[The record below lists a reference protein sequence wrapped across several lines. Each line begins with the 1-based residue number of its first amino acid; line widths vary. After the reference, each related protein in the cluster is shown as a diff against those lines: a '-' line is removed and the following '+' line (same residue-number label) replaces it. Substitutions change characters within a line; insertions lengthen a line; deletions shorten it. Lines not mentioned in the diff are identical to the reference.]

1 MKIWIE
7 TSKKERKK
15 LKLTKRKGL
24 RASSVEKRKEGIG
37 GGVEQR
43 NEGEIRRRIGRLH
56 STPWE
61 EIWVENLP
69 RIHTRGRRMCVSP
82 PPPHVCKSM
91 CAFYIYREMW
101 FIFWNF
107 DLLKGFEIYTTII
120 LLGQRW
126 DKWCAYGRSP
136 EQILIDC
143 RERGWK
149 HKTFTLHVSDR
160 LSQTTAHTG
169 KSQRLK
175 PCINIIGNKKQGQ
188 GDCWITLQA
197 SYLSH
202 HCLIRAS

>member
-69 RIHTRGRRMCVSP
+69 RIHTRGRRMCVFP
-82 PPPHVCKSM
+82 PRRM
-91 CAFYIYREMW
+91 CARACVR
-101 FIFWNF
+101 FISTEKC
-107 DLLKGFEIYTTII
+107 DLYFGT
-120 LLGQRW
+120 
-126 DKWCAYGRSP
+126 
-136 EQILIDC
+136 LI
-143 RERGWK
+143 
-149 HKTFTLHVSDR
+149 S
-160 LSQTTAHTG
+160 
-169 KSQRLK
+169 
-175 PCINIIGNKKQGQ
+175 
-188 GDCWITLQA
+188 
-197 SYLSH
+197 
-202 HCLIRAS
+202 

>member
-82 PPPHVCKSM
+82 PPAACVQEHVCVLYLQRNVI
-91 CAFYIYREMW
+91 YILE
-101 FIFWNF
+101 
-107 DLLKGFEIYTTII
+107 L
-120 LLGQRW
+120 
-126 DKWCAYGRSP
+126 
-136 EQILIDC
+136 
-143 RERGWK
+143 
-149 HKTFTLHVSDR
+149 
-160 LSQTTAHTG
+160 
-169 KSQRLK
+169 
-175 PCINIIGNKKQGQ
+175 
-188 GDCWITLQA
+188 
-197 SYLSH
+197 
-202 HCLIRAS
+202 